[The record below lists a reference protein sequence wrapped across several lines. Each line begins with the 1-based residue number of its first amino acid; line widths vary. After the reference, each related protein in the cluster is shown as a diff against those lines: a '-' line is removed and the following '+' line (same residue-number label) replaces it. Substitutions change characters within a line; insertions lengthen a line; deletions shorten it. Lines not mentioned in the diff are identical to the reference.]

1 MHSSHM
7 RAKRRPRGP
16 GYAPHSAPSRAGSSA
31 CAQAELP
38 RASSSS
44 ASAARIAA
52 RSASSGSGLISTSTL
67 RRLMPPA
74 SPVDDE
80 TVRQRLLSLAVA
92 TALAALG
99 AAAASGAPGRLPNW
113 AAPQIATVV
122 AHGLMGATSVR
133 DFQPNAV
140 LTRQALADLA
150 SGLEQELAAPPAS
163 LPAPPT
169 AATTTAA
176 TTTTTTTAASG
187 GSSSPRTSATAGG
200 AGPAPAPGGP
210 PQVSNPDGVVT
221 MAELD
226 RRLVAA
232 LGLTRAAQEFAQ
244 GARAAGI
251 PVPSRFGSEVVARL
265 LGLRINHPAAQD
277 FLELRP
283 QDPATRAEAA
293 YSAAQILGF

>member
-1 MHSSHM
+1 M
-7 RAKRRPRGP
+7 PR
-16 GYAPHSAPSRAGSSA
+16 
-31 CAQAELP
+31 
-38 RASSSS
+38 
-44 ASAARIAA
+44 
-52 RSASSGSGLISTSTL
+52 
-67 RRLMPPA
+67 A

-150 SGLEQELAAPPAS
+150 SGLEQELAAPPAP

-176 TTTTTTTAASG
+176 TTTTTTTTAAATTTAASG

-232 LGLTRAAQEFAQ
+232 LA
-244 GARAAGI
+244 
-251 PVPSRFGSEVVARL
+251 
-265 LGLRINHPAAQD
+265 
-277 FLELRP
+277 
-283 QDPATRAEAA
+283 
-293 YSAAQILGF
+293 